1 MKVYRSIVIIL
12 AIILGLV
19 SSIWAFFSPNT
30 QMAINDKVTEEDYDL
45 LKENALKVAKTRDK
59 NVLND
64 ETLTADFYFDENKLV
79 VTVESE
85 KAKIRAEFP
94 ITKQVMNIEDGII
107 QIQETVEFEHVE
119 YAKVNKLLDAWLY
132 IVLAILV
139 GVFVGVAVYFFLYAG
154 WFSFPKYLFPKDV
167 NKNN

>member
-12 AIILGLV
+12 AIILGLG

-30 QMAINDKVTEEDYDL
+30 QMAINDKVTEEDYEL
-45 LKENALKVAKTRDK
+45 LKEDALKVAKTLDK

-79 VTVESE
+79 VTVESK
-85 KAKIRAEFP
+85 KAKIIAEFP

-107 QIQETVEFEHVE
+107 QIQENIEVEHVE
-119 YAKVNKLLDAWLY
+119 YAKASKLLDAWLY
-132 IVLAILV
+132 IVLVIFV
-139 GVFVGVAVYFFLYAG
+139 GAFVGVAVYFFLYAS
-154 WFSFPKYLFPKDV
+154 WFSFLKYF
-167 NKNN
+167 NNNN